1 MTTFPGSPKLIKGA
15 LVSIDLD
22 SSQASTI
29 AFQYNPHTLTRSLDP
44 QMMGGTSG
52 RMGGGSYEPLR
63 IQGAPT
69 ETISLDIEIDATD
82 QMEKG
87 QGTAEDMSIYPQLS
101 ALEMLIYPPLQR
113 IKENCKLLEQ
123 GTIEIAPPEAPLTL
137 FVWGKNR
144 VIPVQL
150 TSFRITEE
158 AHDINLNPVQAKVS
172 LSLRVLSYNDL
183 PCGHKGHSYFMAH
196 QESKEALAA
205 KGRVGGLS
213 PLVGSGVR
221 LL

>member
-44 QMMGGTSG
+44 QMMGGMSAG
-52 RMGGGSYEPLR
+52 RYEPLR

-82 QMEKG
+82 QMEKA
-87 QGTAEDMSIYPQLS
+87 QDAAEDMSIYPQLS
-101 ALEMLIYPPLQR
+101 ALEILIYPPIER
-113 IKENCKLLEQ
+113 IEKNCELLEQ

-144 VIPVQL
+144 VLPVQL
-150 TSFRITEE
+150 TSLRITEE
-158 AHDINLNPVQAKVS
+158 THDIKLNPVQAKVS

-183 PCGHKGHSYFMAH
+183 PCGHKGHAYFMAH

-205 KGRVGGLS
+205 KGRVSGLS
-213 PLVGSGVR
+213 PLVGSAVK